1 MSNSQINLPKT
12 AFSMKANLPAREPE
26 ILEYWQK
33 INLYRE
39 LRNSSKGKEKFV
51 LHDGPP
57 YANGNIHMGTALNKI
72 LKDIIVKFHQMDGK
86 DSIYVPG
93 WDCHGLPIEWKIE
106 EQYKKNKK
114 NKNDVPIVEFRKEC
128 RLFAEKWIEVHKGQ
142 FKRLGVVG
150 DWENYYSTMSFD
162 AEAQIVRELGK
173 FLKEGSLY
181 RGFKPVLWSTV
192 EKTALA
198 DAEVERVLSMADGA
212 LLLIDSAEGVMPQ
225 TKFVLSK
232 ALKQGLKPIVVI
244 NKLDKADQRAN
255 EVLDET
261 FDLFVSLDANEEQ
274 LDFPVLYA
282 SGRSGWA
289 DTEVDGPRENLNP
302 LLDLILDHVKPAK
315 FEKEKPFAMLS
326 TLLYADSFL
335 GRSLVGRITQGT
347 AKANQSIK
355 AINLN
360 GEKVDEGKLTKIF
373 RYEGTKKV
381 PIEVGEAGDIVV
393 IAGLENANV
402 ADTICDLDVNEP
414 ISATPID
421 PPTMSI
427 TITVNTSPLA
437 GKEGKKLTST
447 QIRDRLLQE
456 AQNNVGIT
464 FAENNGNDSFVVS
477 GRGELM
483 LEILLTQMRREGF
496 EMTVSPPKVLYQ
508 TDESGKKLE
517 PIEEITMDLDEEYSS
532 KVIDSMNRRKGKLID
547 LKDTGKDKKRLIF
560 HAPTRGLMGYTS
572 RFLTLTKGNG
582 VINRIFHSYGPFEG
596 EMEGRRNGA
605 LIAMEQGKAV
615 AFAIFNLQARG
626 EMFVTH
632 NDPVYPGMIVGLSPK
647 PGDMIINVMKGK
659 KLTNMRTQGTDEN
672 VVLTPVRKMSIAEQ
686 LSMLNTDEALEIT
699 PESCRLRKSILDP
712 HERKRSEKSGAAA

>member
-1 MSNSQINLPKT
+1 MSKSEINLPKT
-12 AFSMKANLPAREPE
+12 AFSMKANLPTREPE
-26 ILEYWQK
+26 ILEYWKK
-33 INLYRE
+33 INLYEE
-39 LRNSSKGKEKFV
+39 LRNSSKGKEKFI

-114 NKNDVPIVEFRKEC
+114 NKNEVPVVEFRKEC
-128 RLFAEKWIEVHKGQ
+128 RTFAEKWIEVHKSQ

-150 DWENYYSTMSFD
+150 DWDNYYSTMSFD

-198 DAEVERVLSMADGA
+198 DAEVEYQDHKSDTIYSSFHIKSSKLKDLEGSEIIIWTTTPWTIPANKALAYNEALDYLILEIHDDGDFKNRRIVIAEA
-212 LLLIDSAEGVMPQ
+212 LLESVIKECNLKNYKKINTFKGKEFKNTICSHPFLNIGYDHDIPMLEAR
-225 TKFVLSK
+225 FV
-232 ALKQGLKPIVVI
+232 
-244 NKLDKADQRAN
+244 
-255 EVLDET
+255 T
-261 FDLFVSLDANEEQ
+261 
-274 LDFPVLYA
+274 
-282 SGRSGWA
+282 
-289 DTEVDGPRENLNP
+289 TE
-302 LLDLILDHVKPAK
+302 
-315 FEKEKPFAMLS
+315 
-326 TLLYADSFL
+326 
-335 GRSLVGRITQGT
+335 QGT
-347 AKANQSIK
+347 GIVHCAPSHGPDDFNLCMNNGIK
-355 AINLN
+355 AIETVDGDGKYTSYVKLFEGIHIFKANPIVIEKLKEQKNLLSC
-360 GEKVDEGKLTKIF
+360 GELVHSYPHSWRSKAPLVH
-373 RYEGTKKV
+373 R
-381 PIEVGEAGDIVV
+381 
-393 IAGLENANV
+393 
-402 ADTICDLDVNEP
+402 
-414 ISATPID
+414 ATPQWFIS
-421 PPTMSI
+421 MESH
-427 TITVNTSPLA
+427 
-437 GKEGKKLTST
+437 KL
-447 QIRDRLLQE
+447 RDRLVQE

-464 FAENNGNDSFVVS
+464 FSENEGKDSFVVS

-496 EMTVSPPKVLYQ
+496 EMTVSPPKVLYK
-508 TDESGKKLE
+508 TDEDGNKLE
-517 PIEEITMDLDEEYSS
+517 PIEEITMDLDEEHSS
-532 KVIDSMNRRKGKLID
+532 KVIDSMNRRKGKLIE
-547 LKDTGKDKKRLIF
+547 LKDTGTNKKRLIF

-582 VINRIFHSYGPFEG
+582 VINRIFYNYGPFEG

-605 LIAMEQGKAV
+605 LISMEQGKAV

-632 NDPVYPGMIVGLSPK
+632 NDAVYPGMIVGLSPK

-672 VVLTPVRKMSIAEQ
+672 VVLTPVRTMSIAEQ
-686 LSMLNTDEALEIT
+686 LSILNTDEALEIT
-699 PESCRLRKSILDP
+699 PDSCRLRKAILDP
-712 HERKRSEKSGAAA
+712 HERKRSEKAIAAA

>member
-1 MSNSQINLPKT
+1 MNQQIRNITIIAHVDHGKTTLIDNL
-12 AFSMKANLPAREPE
+12 MKQSGSFRENEVVNERLMDSGELEKERGITILAKPAS
-26 ILEYWQK
+26 
-33 INLYRE
+33 INWKKSRI
-39 LRNSSKGKEKFV
+39 
-51 LHDGPP
+51 
-57 YANGNIHMGTALNKI
+57 NIIDT
-72 LKDIIVKFHQMDGK
+72 
-86 DSIYVPG
+86 PG
-93 WDCHGLPIEWKIE
+93 HRD
-106 EQYKKNKK
+106 
-114 NKNDVPIVEFRKEC
+114 
-128 RLFAEKWIEVHKGQ
+128 FA
-142 FKRLGVVG
+142 
-150 DWENYYSTMSFD
+150 
-162 AEAQIVRELGK
+162 
-173 FLKEGSLY
+173 
-181 RGFKPVLWSTV
+181 
-192 EKTALA
+192 
-198 DAEVERVLSMADGA
+198 AEVERVLSMADGA

-225 TKFVLSK
+225 TKFVLAK

-244 NKLDKADQRAN
+244 NKLDKSDQRAD
-255 EVLDET
+255 EVLNET
-261 FDLFVSLDANEEQ
+261 FDLFVSLDANEDQ

-289 DTEVDGPRENLNP
+289 DNEIDGSRKNLNP
-302 LLDLILDHVKPAK
+302 LLDKIIDHVKPADLDK
-315 FEKEKPFAMLS
+315 SKPFAMLS
-326 TLLYADSFL
+326 TLLYSDSFL
-335 GRSLVGRITQGT
+335 GRSLVGRINQGS

-355 AINLN
+355 AINLK
-360 GEKVDEGKLTKIF
+360 GEKVDEGRLTKIF

-381 PIEVGEAGDIVV
+381 PIEIGEAGDIVV
-393 IAGLENANV
+393 IAGLEKANV
-402 ADTICDLDVNEP
+402 ADTICDLEINDP
-414 ISATPID
+414 IKATPID

-437 GKEGKKLTST
+437 GTEGKKLTST
-447 QIRDRLLQE
+447 QIRDRLMLE
-456 AQNNVGIT
+456 AQNNVGIS
-464 FAENNGNDSFVVS
+464 FSENNGNDSFVVS

-508 TDESGKKLE
+508 KDNNGNKLE
-517 PIEEITMDLDEEYSS
+517 PIEEITMDLDEEHSS
-532 KVIDSMNRRKGKLID
+532 KIIDSMNKRKGKLIE
-547 LKDTGKDKKRLIF
+547 LKDTGKNKKRLIF

-605 LIAMEQGKAV
+605 LISMEKGKAV

-626 EMFVTH
+626 EMFVSH

-699 PESCRLRKSILDP
+699 PDSCRLRKAILDP

>member
-1 MSNSQINLPKT
+1 MSNNIRNITIIAHVDHGKTTMIDNLMKQSGSFRENEVVDERLMDSGELEKERGITILAKPASIDWQGSRIN
-12 AFSMKANLPAREPE
+12 
-26 ILEYWQK
+26 
-33 INLYRE
+33 
-39 LRNSSKGKEKFV
+39 
-51 LHDGPP
+51 
-57 YANGNIHMGTALNKI
+57 
-72 LKDIIVKFHQMDGK
+72 IIDT
-86 DSIYVPG
+86 PG
-93 WDCHGLPIEWKIE
+93 HRD
-106 EQYKKNKK
+106 
-114 NKNDVPIVEFRKEC
+114 
-128 RLFAEKWIEVHKGQ
+128 FA
-142 FKRLGVVG
+142 
-150 DWENYYSTMSFD
+150 
-162 AEAQIVRELGK
+162 
-173 FLKEGSLY
+173 
-181 RGFKPVLWSTV
+181 
-192 EKTALA
+192 
-198 DAEVERVLSMADGA
+198 AEVERVLSMADGA

-225 TKFVLSK
+225 TKFVLAK

-289 DTEVDGPRENLNP
+289 DKEVDGPRENLHP
-302 LLDLILDHVKPAK
+302 LLDLIMEHVKPAELDK
-315 FEKEKPFAMLS
+315 TKPFAMLS

-335 GRSLVGRITQGT
+335 GRSLVGRISQGT
-347 AKANQSIK
+347 AKANQPIK
-355 AINLN
+355 AINLK

-393 IAGLENANV
+393 IAGLEKANV
-402 ADTICDLDVNEP
+402 ADTICDPEVNDP
-414 ISATPID
+414 IPATPID

-427 TITVNTSPLA
+427 TISVNSSPLA
-437 GKEGKKLTST
+437 GTEGKKLTST
-447 QIRDRLLQE
+447 QIRDRLVNE
-456 AQNNVGIT
+456 AQNNVGISFSQNT
-464 FAENNGNDSFVVS
+464 NVDSFVIS

-508 TDESGKKLE
+508 QDENGNKLE
-517 PIEEITMDLDEEYSS
+517 PIEEITVDLDEEFSS
-532 KVIDSMNRRKGKLID
+532 KIIDSMNRRKGKLLD

-572 RFLTLTKGNG
+572 RFLTLTKGTG
-582 VINRIFHSYGPFEG
+582 VINRLFHGYGKFEG
-596 EMEGRRNGA
+596 EMDGRKNGA
-605 LIAMEQGKAV
+605 LISMATGKAV

-632 NDPVYPGMIVGLSPK
+632 NDPVYEGMIVGLTPK

-659 KLTNMRTQGTDEN
+659 QLTNMRTQGTDEN
-672 VVLTPVRKMSIAEQ
+672 VVLTPVRQMSIAEQ

-699 PESCRLRKSILDP
+699 PKSLRLRKAILNP
-712 HERKRSEKSGAAA
+712 HDRKKNEKSATPL

>member
-1 MSNSQINLPKT
+1 MSNNIRNITIIAHVDHGKTTLIDNLMKQSGSFRDNEVVDERLMDSGELEKERGITILAKPASINWNK
-12 AFSMKANLPAREPE
+12 SR
-26 ILEYWQK
+26 
-33 INLYRE
+33 IN
-39 LRNSSKGKEKFV
+39 
-51 LHDGPP
+51 
-57 YANGNIHMGTALNKI
+57 
-72 LKDIIVKFHQMDGK
+72 IIDT
-86 DSIYVPG
+86 PG
-93 WDCHGLPIEWKIE
+93 HRD
-106 EQYKKNKK
+106 
-114 NKNDVPIVEFRKEC
+114 
-128 RLFAEKWIEVHKGQ
+128 FA
-142 FKRLGVVG
+142 
-150 DWENYYSTMSFD
+150 
-162 AEAQIVRELGK
+162 
-173 FLKEGSLY
+173 
-181 RGFKPVLWSTV
+181 
-192 EKTALA
+192 
-198 DAEVERVLSMADGA
+198 AEVERVLSMADGA

-289 DTEVDGPRENLNP
+289 DHEVDGPKENLNP
-302 LLDLILDHVKPAK
+302 LLDLIVDHVKPAELDK
-315 FEKEKPFAMLS
+315 TKPFAMLS

-355 AINLN
+355 AINLK
-360 GEKVDEGKLTKIF
+360 GKKVDEGKLTKIF

-381 PIEVGEAGDIVV
+381 PIDVGEAGDIVV
-393 IAGLENANV
+393 VAGLEKANV
-402 ADTICDLDVNEP
+402 ADTICDLEVNEP
-414 ISATPID
+414 IPATPID

-437 GKEGKKLTST
+437 GTEGKKLTST
-447 QIRDRLLQE
+447 QIRDRLVQE

-464 FAENNGNDSFVVS
+464 FSENEGKDSFVVS

-496 EMTVSPPKVLYQ
+496 EMTVSPPKVLYK
-508 TDESGKKLE
+508 TDESGNKLE
-517 PIEEITMDLDEEYSS
+517 PIEEITMDLDEEHSS
-532 KVIDSMNRRKGKLID
+532 KVIDSMNRRKGKLIE
-547 LKDTGKDKKRLIF
+547 LKDTGINKKRLIF

-605 LIAMEQGKAV
+605 LISMEQGKAV

-632 NDPVYPGMIVGLSPK
+632 NDSVYPGMIVGLSPK

-699 PESCRLRKSILDP
+699 PDSCRLRKAILDP
-712 HERKRSEKSGAAA
+712 HERKKSEKAIAAA

>member
-1 MSNSQINLPKT
+1 MT
-12 AFSMKANLPAREPE
+12 
-26 ILEYWQK
+26 
-33 INLYRE
+33 
-39 LRNSSKGKEKFV
+39 
-51 LHDGPP
+51 
-57 YANGNIHMGTALNKI
+57 
-72 LKDIIVKFHQMDGK
+72 KDIRNITIIAHVDHGKTTLIDTLMKQSGSFRDNEVVDERLMDSGELEK
-86 DSIYVPG
+86 ERGITILAKPASIDWQNSRVNIIDTPG
-93 WDCHGLPIEWKIE
+93 HRD
-106 EQYKKNKK
+106 
-114 NKNDVPIVEFRKEC
+114 
-128 RLFAEKWIEVHKGQ
+128 FA
-142 FKRLGVVG
+142 
-150 DWENYYSTMSFD
+150 
-162 AEAQIVRELGK
+162 
-173 FLKEGSLY
+173 
-181 RGFKPVLWSTV
+181 
-192 EKTALA
+192 
-198 DAEVERVLSMADGA
+198 AEVERVLSMADGA

-225 TKFVLSK
+225 TKFVLAK

-274 LDFPVLYA
+274 LDFPVMYA

-289 DTEVDGPRENLNP
+289 SKEVDGPRENLHP
-302 LLDLILDHVKPAK
+302 LLDLIIEHVKPAELDK
-315 FEKEKPFAMLS
+315 TKPFAMLS

-335 GRSLVGRITQGT
+335 GRSLVGRISQGT
-347 AKANQSIK
+347 AKANQPIK
-355 AINLN
+355 AINLK

-393 IAGLENANV
+393 IAGLEKANV
-402 ADTICDLDVNEP
+402 ADTICDPELNDP
-414 ISATPID
+414 IPATPID

-427 TITVNTSPLA
+427 TISVNSSPLA
-437 GKEGKKLTST
+437 GTEGKKLTST
-447 QIRDRLLQE
+447 QIRDRLVQE

-464 FAENNGNDSFVVS
+464 FSQNENVDSFVIS

-508 TDESGKKLE
+508 QDEAGNKLE
-517 PIEEITMDLDEEYSS
+517 PIEEITVDLDEEFSS
-532 KVIDSMNRRKGKLID
+532 KIIDSMNRRKGKLLD

-572 RFLTLTKGNG
+572 RFLTLTKGTG
-582 VINRIFHSYGPFEG
+582 VINRIFHGYGKFEG
-596 EMEGRRNGA
+596 EMDGRKNGA
-605 LIAMEQGKAV
+605 LISMATGKAV

-632 NDPVYPGMIVGLSPK
+632 NDPVYEGMIVGLAPK

-659 KLTNMRTQGTDEN
+659 QLTNMRTQGTDEN

-699 PESCRLRKSILDP
+699 PKSLRLRKAILNP
-712 HERKRSEKSGAAA
+712 NERKKNEKSSTPL

>member
-1 MSNSQINLPKT
+1 MSNNIRNITIIAHVDHGKTTMIDNL
-12 AFSMKANLPAREPE
+12 MKQSGSFRENEVVDERLMDSGELEKERGITILAKPAS
-26 ILEYWQK
+26 IDWQ
-33 INLYRE
+33 
-39 LRNSSKGKEKFV
+39 NSRV
-51 LHDGPP
+51 
-57 YANGNIHMGTALNKI
+57 NIIDT
-72 LKDIIVKFHQMDGK
+72 
-86 DSIYVPG
+86 PG
-93 WDCHGLPIEWKIE
+93 HRD
-106 EQYKKNKK
+106 
-114 NKNDVPIVEFRKEC
+114 
-128 RLFAEKWIEVHKGQ
+128 FA
-142 FKRLGVVG
+142 
-150 DWENYYSTMSFD
+150 
-162 AEAQIVRELGK
+162 
-173 FLKEGSLY
+173 
-181 RGFKPVLWSTV
+181 
-192 EKTALA
+192 
-198 DAEVERVLSMADGA
+198 AEVERVLSMADGA

-225 TKFVLSK
+225 TKFVLAK

-274 LDFPVLYA
+274 LDFPVMYA

-289 DTEVDGPRENLNP
+289 SKEVDGPRENLHP
-302 LLDLILDHVKPAK
+302 LLDLIIEHVKPAELDK
-315 FEKEKPFAMLS
+315 TKPFAMLS

-335 GRSLVGRITQGT
+335 GRSLVGRISQGT
-347 AKANQSIK
+347 AKANQPIK
-355 AINLN
+355 AINLK

-393 IAGLENANV
+393 IAGLEKANV
-402 ADTICDLDVNEP
+402 ADTICDPELNDP
-414 ISATPID
+414 IPATPID

-427 TITVNTSPLA
+427 TISVNSSPLA
-437 GKEGKKLTST
+437 GTEGKKLTST
-447 QIRDRLLQE
+447 QIRDRLVQE

-464 FAENNGNDSFVVS
+464 FSQNENVDSFVIS

-508 TDESGKKLE
+508 QDEAGNKLE
-517 PIEEITMDLDEEYSS
+517 PIEEITVDLDEEFSS
-532 KVIDSMNRRKGKLID
+532 KIIDSMNRRKGKLLD

-572 RFLTLTKGNG
+572 RFLTLTKGTG
-582 VINRIFHSYGPFEG
+582 VINRIFHGYGKFEG
-596 EMEGRRNGA
+596 EMDGRKNGA
-605 LIAMEQGKAV
+605 LISMATGKAV

-632 NDPVYPGMIVGLSPK
+632 NDPVYEGMIVGLAPK

-659 KLTNMRTQGTDEN
+659 QLTNMRTQGTDEN

-699 PESCRLRKSILDP
+699 PKSLRLRKAILNPND
-712 HERKRSEKSGAAA
+712 RKKNEKSGTPL